1 MEGFFAAIEFLADH
15 PAIAALI
22 EVATLAVI
30 LVGGPLVLRAIRS
43 VAKDARDGR
52 RKLHERI
59 DETADELGKK
69 IEKIAEDQR
78 AHEMRDERELAE
90 ISTALKFLVG
100 KNGGDPGI
108 VGGRQ

>member
-1 MEGFFAAIEFLADH
+1 MEGFFTAIEFLADH
-15 PAIAALI
+15 PAVAALI

-30 LVGGPLVLRAIRS
+30 LIAGPLVLRAINR
-43 VAKDARDGR
+43 VAKDAKEGR

-59 DETADELGKK
+59 GALETNLTEH
-69 IEKIAEDQR
+69 EK
-78 AHEMRDERELAE
+78 RDERFHGE